1 MKIIGEGI
9 FKKMANTYKEVHIQK
24 QKIPNGHSYLVVLQ
38 KQNIRKEY
46 QHKHI
51 LHIGNH
57 GDKSGRS
64 AFFWSRGYTCFLD
77 FC

>member
-1 MKIIGEGI
+1 
-9 FKKMANTYKEVHIQK
+9 MANTYKEVHIEK

-57 GDKSGRS
+57 RDKSGRS
-64 AFFWSRGYTCFLD
+64 ALFWSRGYTPTHWNIIID
-77 FC
+77 QE